1 MWKNGSVV
9 KSQMNSL
16 ISNIANL
23 KKNGLKGTI
32 TSNTAAS
39 LQLVEFAYMIAL
51 LYDKTTDKK
60 FDFMFE
66 SMFYFA
72 QKKGAAFG
80 SRFGPYGKLY

>member
-1 MWKNGSVV
+1 MWKNGSLV

-51 LYDKTTDKK
+51 LYDKSIATACIEIILSAWIKSEHLK
-60 FDFMFE
+60 
-66 SMFYFA
+66 
-72 QKKGAAFG
+72 
-80 SRFGPYGKLY
+80 